1 MLHLFNLHSMFRETA
16 TGFMHIEI
24 YRSHY
29 GNQRRRGVNISVRFF
44 GQVLELKSVWGQSC

>member
-24 YRSHY
+24 CRSHY